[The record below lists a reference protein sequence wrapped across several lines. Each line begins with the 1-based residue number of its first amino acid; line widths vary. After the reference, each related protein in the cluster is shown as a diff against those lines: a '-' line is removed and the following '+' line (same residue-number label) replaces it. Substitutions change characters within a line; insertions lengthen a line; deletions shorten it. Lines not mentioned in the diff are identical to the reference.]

1 MDPYVIKK
9 VGGVDIGFIGVV
21 TNATPQKVSPDGIKN
36 VEFIEQAPAVNK
48 AVSELKGKGVKSIVI
63 ISHDPGTEKEGV
75 ITGEVADLANAVDDE
90 VDVILAGDNHAKVNN
105 YVDNKL
111 IVQAYS
117 YGTAF
122 EDVDLEIDPSTK
134 DIVKKVS

>member
-48 AVSELKGKGVKSIVI
+48 AVNQLKKKVSSRLSSSHMTQVRKRKVSLQVKWLIL
-63 ISHDPGTEKEGV
+63 P
-75 ITGEVADLANAVDDE
+75 NAVDDE
-90 VDVILAGDNHAKVNN
+90 VDVILAGDNHAKGQQLVWMIN
-105 YVDNKL
+105 
-111 IVQAYS
+111 
-117 YGTAF
+117 
-122 EDVDLEIDPSTK
+122 
-134 DIVKKVS
+134 